1 MKIVAFKVSAN
12 CKIPAFI
19 AYIILG
25 VVFALVLSALIIIG
39 VITILHK
46 CLKDKRHDVK
56 IKTKY
61 FDIEMTQ
68 HE

>member
-1 MKIVAFKVSAN
+1 MEA
-12 CKIPAFI
+12 
-19 AYIILG
+19 ILG

-46 CLKDKRHDVK
+46 CLKDKRPDVK

-61 FDIEMTQ
+61 WRVYKGFSGK
-68 HE
+68 

>member
-1 MKIVAFKVSAN
+1 
-12 CKIPAFI
+12 
-19 AYIILG
+19 LG
-25 VVFALVLSALIIIG
+25 VVFALVLSALIIIC

-61 FDIEMTQ
+61 FDIESKRQILRLPLNLTPLL
-68 HE
+68 

>member
-1 MKIVAFKVSAN
+1 MEA
-12 CKIPAFI
+12 
-19 AYIILG
+19 ILG

-39 VITILHK
+39 IITILHK
-46 CLKDKRHDVK
+46 CLKDKRNDVK

-61 FDIEMTQ
+61 FDIEITQ

>member
-1 MKIVAFKVSAN
+1 M
-12 CKIPAFI
+12 
-19 AYIILG
+19 
-25 VVFALVLSALIIIG
+25 VLSALIIIG

-61 FDIEMTQ
+61 YTPQLHAGAFALPAYVTEALEDVE
-68 HE
+68 

>member
-1 MKIVAFKVSAN
+1 MEA
-12 CKIPAFI
+12 
-19 AYIILG
+19 ILG

-61 FDIEMTQ
+61 FDIDITQ